1 RDQFIDAGM
10 PSSQCSPIQEDK
22 NMNSRIC
29 LIAATLLL
37 AGTAQATCYSVYK
50 ADGSLLQ
57 ESSTS
62 PVNLARP
69 IGDTVTEKFG
79 PGASMSMS
87 DSNLFCKD
95 RRGDGKDAKDA
106 QAVQAAPKSLAAA
119 LKAEEEQTAAV
130 TVKEKTT
137 AIAIKKKT

>member
-1 RDQFIDAGM
+1 
-10 PSSQCSPIQEDK
+10 
-22 NMNSRIC
+22 MNTRTC
-29 LIAATLLL
+29 LIAAALVL

-62 PVNLARP
+62 PVNLALP

-87 DSNLFCKD
+87 EIEFFCKE
-95 RRGDGKDAKDA
+95 RRGDAQDA
-106 QAVQAAPKSLAAA
+106 QGAQAAQTAQIAQTAQKSLAEA
-119 LKAEEEQTAAV
+119 LKAEEEKTAAV
-130 TVKEKTT
+130 TIKEKTT
-137 AIAIKKKT
+137 AIAIRKKPAQADAEGVASQQ